1 MSHLD
6 EPTAPPD
13 DPGGSRRPRRGGLLG
28 LLALPWIRTTLRWA
42 IAIFGIYYVVSN
54 ISLHDRVM
62 IANPP
67 PRWAFASFAIPS
79 AAPTLPLP
87 ARVMIPTPADGWP
100 TSVRLAA
107 PADEKD
113 ATFRVVDPVTREV
126 RTVDRAELLAKADPV
141 RVEVRGEN

>member
-62 IANPP
+62 IANP
-67 PRWAFASFAIPS
+67 
-79 AAPTLPLP
+79 
-87 ARVMIPTPADGWP
+87 ADGWP

-141 RVEVRGEN
+141 RVEVRGENGRLTKYDTIAR